1 MYSKYGC
8 QSLLTLFKAL
18 EEFNPPVWDGRLRAM
33 ILAFLRA
40 FPGVQIPLP
49 DSLSMNTLKT
59 YSTLPQESTLSER
72 GCDIESIPRH
82 LE

>member
-1 MYSKYGC
+1 
-8 QSLLTLFKAL
+8 
-18 EEFNPPVWDGRLRAM
+18 M

>member
-1 MYSKYGC
+1 
-8 QSLLTLFKAL
+8 
-18 EEFNPPVWDGRLRAM
+18 M

-49 DSLSMNTLKT
+49 DSPNMNTLRT

-72 GCDIESIPRH
+72 GCDIKSMPRH
-82 LE
+82 LGVSKTVNKCS